1 MGTPAFRERLR
12 SEGFHKSLLPKR
24 NAEQIREVHA
34 DQKPCSYL
42 LEQLVQFVLQLKKV
56 SRRDETLVRFIQ
68 TVPSQLNDL
77 MVSETKYPIC
87 QGENMVWRVAGDD
100 LLQTLFHLSCGL
112 WEPFFV
118 DMVHHN
124 YFMVTAGGGPSRA
137 ETPGTWTHGCV
148 SAPVLSGD
156 TFCCAEVFG

>member
-1 MGTPAFRERLR
+1 MACFLAMGTPAFRERLR

-112 WEPFFV
+112 LE
-118 DMVHHN
+118 
-124 YFMVTAGGGPSRA
+124 
-137 ETPGTWTHGCV
+137 
-148 SAPVLSGD
+148 GD
-156 TFCCAEVFG
+156 THTHT